1 MNARSLS
8 FIECGINF
16 VTSKTLS
23 KICDTLK
30 IHPKQLFEFE
40 YSHILHQD
48 MKEQLNNL
56 IDENPDKLS
65 LIYKLI
71 TLILKA

>member
-30 IHPKQLFEFE
+30 IHPKLLFEFE
-40 YSHILHQD
+40 YLHIPHQD

>member
-1 MNARSLS
+1 
-8 FIECGINF
+8 
-16 VTSKTLS
+16 LS

-30 IHPKQLFEFE
+30 IHPKLLFEFE
-40 YSHILHQD
+40 YSHIPHQD

-56 IDENPDKLS
+56 IDENPDKVS